1 MRTALVLPLFAAV
14 LLHAAAARAVDA
26 DPTNYLTVL
35 ASLKPGD
42 TLNLASGTYTQGLP
56 INGLNGT
63 EDAWITIAGPIS
75 GAPAIFEGS
84 SCCNTVELVNTS
96 YFAIERLTI
105 DGKGLPGIF
114 GVSAKNGMD
123 NVVHH
128 IRLEGNTF
136 TGQNGSQQTV
146 AISTKT
152 PTFGWIVRRNVIE
165 GAGTG
170 IYFGNSNH
178 AEPFVGGVIE
188 YNLFKRTIGYNM
200 QIKNQNAWPA
210 HAALPDVAAPRTIIR
225 HNVFLKDDTA
235 SPDGARPNLLV
246 GGPPPSGPGAG
257 ALVEIYGN
265 VFVHNGA
272 ESLVQATG
280 RVTIHDNLFVDAS
293 DVALRLQ
300 THEGFPLINAR
311 VYDNTFYA
319 ANRAIYFANAATEGD
334 LVTGNLIFATA
345 GIEGEAKGI
354 GDNII
359 EGVAAASDYVTT
371 PALKL
376 GDMDFYPRAGK
387 AQTTPIDPAVF
398 ADDTDHACDFNG
410 TGRKDFAFRGA
421 YAGEGK
427 NPGWKPA
434 EAVKVAINCAS
445 GGGAGGGG
453 AGGSGSGGAPSG
465 AGGAG
470 GEGFF
475 PYAPDDDRSGCG
487 CRTAPSA
494 SFVGAPI
501 FAALGLGLLARRRRV
516 RARRA

>member
-35 ASLKPGD
+35 ATLKPGD
-42 TLNLASGTYTQGLP
+42 TLNLAPGTYTSGLP
-56 INGLNGT
+56 ISGLNGT
-63 EDAWITIAGPIS
+63 EDAWITIAGPAS
-75 GAPAIFEGS
+75 GAPAIFEGN

-96 YFAIERLTI
+96 YLAIERVTI
-105 DGKGLPGIF
+105 DGKGIDGVF
-114 GVSAKNGMD
+114 GVSAKNGVN

-136 TGQNGSQQTV
+136 KGQGGSQQTV

-152 PTFGWIVRRNVIE
+152 PTYGWIVRGNVID

-170 IYFGNSNH
+170 IYFGNSNF

-188 YNLFKRTIGYNM
+188 HNLFKRTIGYNM

-246 GGPPPSGPGAG
+246 GGPPPSGRGAD

-272 ESLVQATG
+272 ESLMQATG

-300 THEGFPLINAR
+300 THEGFPLIHAR

-319 ANRAIYFANAATEGD
+319 ANRAIFFANAATEGD
-334 LVTGNLIFATA
+334 IVTGNLIFAAA
-345 GIEGEAKGI
+345 GIEGQAKGI

-359 EGVAAASDYVTT
+359 ESVAAASSYVAS
-371 PALKL
+371 PGLKL
-376 GDMDFYPRAGK
+376 GDMDFYPLAGQ
-387 AQTTPIDPAVF
+387 AETTPLDPAAL

-410 TGRKDFAFRGA
+410 TSRKDFAFRGA
-421 YAGEGK
+421 YAGAGT

-434 EAVKVAINCAS
+434 EAVKPAVPCGSN

-453 AGGSGSGGAPSG
+453 AGSGGAPSG
-465 AGGAG
+465 SGGAG
-470 GEGFF
+470 GEDFF

-516 RARRA
+516 KARRA